1 MPSGC
6 MGTGSAVFEEMEMF
20 SICTCTQ
27 YAVLACQAWLCYFA
41 NRGNIKTDM
50 SGRTWICEGV
60 IVRSES
66 ETGVTGDRSSRGAYV
81 QAVEKSN
88 STVIR

>member
-1 MPSGC
+1 MFPFAHVHSKLCLRAKRGF
-6 MGTGSAVFEEMEMF
+6 GS
-20 SICTCTQ
+20 
-27 YAVLACQAWLCYFA
+27 
-41 NRGNIKTDM
+41 RGNIKNDM
-50 SGRTWICEGV
+50 SGRTWIWEGV

-66 ETGVTGDRSSRGAYV
+66 ETGVTGDSRSRAAYA